1 MPDTISI
8 EKHASTACAVFKI
21 DLKGRFVYV
30 DDETEELFG
39 LSREELF
46 GKSLY
51 DFISP
56 ESHRLINDIFGR
68 HARYELFY
76 EAVPL
81 VIRSHDGRFRQLE
94 AVLTLNFIS
103 GNPVNYQFIL
113 RLSEAS
119 EISPRINWENR
130 LLHLLHDDSEAID
143 FDHVAEI
150 FCAAGGYSQSEC
162 YIPDDRDSL
171 MMVGSY
177 PPGSPA
183 HTAPV
188 YLEQLRASGRD
199 RFSFIPDDVSR
210 HEGFGD
216 GRSEAVLCLWTGND
230 KNLIVRILGPKD
242 YHPSDH
248 RIANI
253 HLISNLWNHY
263 FEPRR
268 KSSSTGELLSL
279 LGRAGDAMGMGV
291 AVVNDDYETV
301 YINRTLNQMTGM
313 RGQDKPEPDFR
324 VMYKQWNVQD
334 GDARAIPFDQS
345 PFAKVKDVRET
356 CSGSILISGG
366 KGAMAATATPFELDE
381 SSLYLFCL
389 LAGAGDPGGG
399 FAAAIP
405 GNPELLSLVHDIRA
419 PLITIDAFTRRLRT
433 NHADNL
439 GGDGTFLVDGIM
451 ENSRILREMIDGLNE
466 LSRTRTD
473 QEPPQDVYLKELIK
487 DIITRLKAAYPDTNY
502 RIKYI
507 GGLPSLSAPK
517 RKLTTLLRNIL
528 DNAFKYA
535 TSPESAI
542 EIEYTLDGGWHRLS
556 ISDNGPGIHP
566 DYAQKIFSPFF
577 RAPEAANI
585 SGSGLGLALAHD
597 IVTSWGGEIW
607 VDKSDKPG
615 ATISFT
621 LPQKI
626 AR

>member
-8 EKHASTACAVFKI
+8 EKHATTACAVFKI

-56 ESHRLINDIFGR
+56 ESHRLINDVFGR

-81 VIRSHDGRFRQLE
+81 VIRSHDGRFRRLE
-94 AVLTLNFIS
+94 AVLTINFIS

-119 EISPRINWENR
+119 EISPRVNWEN
-130 LLHLLHDDSEAID
+130 HLLQLLQGDPETVE

-177 PPGSPA
+177 PPGSPN

-199 RFSFIPDDVSR
+199 RFSFIPEDVTR

-216 GRSEAVLCLWTGND
+216 GRSEAVLCLWFGND
-230 KNLIVRILGPKD
+230 KNLIVRLLGPKD
-242 YHPSDH
+242 YHPSEQ

-253 HLISNLWNHY
+253 HLISDLWNRH
-263 FEPRR
+263 FESGTKLP
-268 KSSSTGELLSL
+268 SPGEMFSL
-279 LGRAGDAMGMGV
+279 LGRAGDALGMGL
-291 AVVNDDYETV
+291 AIINDEYEIA
-301 YINRTLNQMTGM
+301 YINDACYKLTGM
-313 RGQDKPEPDFR
+313 SEDKEPVRDFR
-324 VMYKQWNVQD
+324 EIYRRWNVQD
-334 GDARAIPFDQS
+334 CEARSLPFGQS
-345 PFAKVKDVRET
+345 PFARAMESRKSCLGPICVPA
-356 CSGSILISGG
+356 G
-366 KGAMAATATPFELDE
+366 KGRMTAVATPLEIAESSFYLFCIHQHAGEAGDE
-381 SSLYLFCL
+381 SS
-389 LAGAGDPGGG
+389 
-399 FAAAIP
+399 AAITR
-405 GNPELLSLVHDIRA
+405 NPELLSLVHDIRA
-419 PLITIDAFTRRLRT
+419 PLITIDAFSRRLRT
-433 NHADNL
+433 NHAEGL
-439 GGDGTFLVDGIM
+439 GNDGTFLVDGIM

-473 QEPPQDVYLKELIK
+473 QEPPQDVYLKEIVR
-487 DIITRLKAAYPDTNY
+487 DIIGQLTAAYPEKNC

-507 GGLPSLSAPK
+507 GSLPSVSAPK
-517 RKLTTLLRNIL
+517 RKLMTVLRNIL

-535 TSPESAI
+535 ASAEPAI
-542 EIEYTLDGGWHRLS
+542 EIEYSLDGLWHRLS
-556 ISDNGPGIHP
+556 ISDNGPGIGP
-566 DYAQKIFSPFF
+566 DYAQKVFSPFF
-577 RAPEAANI
+577 RAPEAAAI
-585 SGSGLGLALAHD
+585 SGSGIGLALAYD
-597 IVTSWGGEIW
+597 IVTSWGGKIW
-607 VDKSDKPG
+607 VDRPEVPG

-621 LPQKI
+621 LPPKI

>member
-56 ESHRLINDIFGR
+56 ESHRLINDVFGR

-81 VIRSHDGRFRQLE
+81 VIRSHDGQFRRLE

-113 RLSEAS
+113 RLSDAA

-130 LLHLLHDDSEAID
+130 LLHLLREDPQAID

-150 FCAAGGYSQSEC
+150 FCAAAGYSQSEC
-162 YIPDDRDSL
+162 YIPDDRGSL

-177 PPGSPA
+177 PPGNPG

-188 YLEQLRASGRD
+188 YLEQLRTSGRD
-199 RFSFIPDDVSR
+199 RFSFIPEDLSR

-216 GRSEAVLCLWTGND
+216 GRSEAVLCLWFGGG

-242 YHPSDH
+242 YHPSEQ
-248 RIANI
+248 RIANM
-253 HLISNLWNHY
+253 HLISGLWNDH
-263 FEPRR
+263 FEPYPEAV
-268 KSSSTGELLSL
+268 STGEMFSL
-279 LGRAGDAMGMGV
+279 LGRAGDALDLGL
-291 AVVNDDYETV
+291 AVVNDDYETI
-301 YINRTLNQMTGM
+301 YINDTWYQLTGA
-313 RGQDKPEPDFR
+313 PETDEPVLDFR
-324 VMYKQWNVQD
+324 EIYDHWNAQD
-334 GDARAIPFDQS
+334 GKAQRVPFEQS
-345 PFAKVKDVRET
+345 PFAKAKSSNRPL
-356 CSGSILISGG
+356 SGVITIPGGMGKISAA
-366 KGAMAATATPFELDE
+366 AMPLTIADSTF
-381 SSLYLFCL
+381 YLFCL
-389 LAGAGDPGGG
+389 QPVGVASAEQP
-399 FAAAIP
+399 ATVIP
-405 GNPELLSLVHDIRA
+405 ANSELLSLVHDIRA

-433 NHADNL
+433 KHAESL
-439 GGDGTFLVDGIM
+439 GDDGTFLVDSIM

-466 LSRTRTD
+466 LSANRTD
-473 QEPPQDVYLKELIK
+473 REPPQDIYLKELFK
-487 DIITRLKAAYPDTNY
+487 DIISRLKAAYPSTHY
-502 RIKYI
+502 RVKYI
-507 GGLPSLSAPK
+507 GGLPSVSAPK

-535 TSPESAI
+535 TTPEPLI
-542 EIEYTLDGGWHRLS
+542 EIEYALDAGWHRMS
-556 ISDNGPGIHP
+556 ITDNGPGINP
-566 DYAQKIFSPFF
+566 DYARKVFSPFF
-577 RAPEAANI
+577 RTPEAADI
-585 SGSGLGLALAHD
+585 TGSGLGLALARD
-597 IVTSWGGEIW
+597 IVTSWGGKIW
-607 VDKSDKPG
+607 VDRLDKPG
-615 ATISFT
+615 TTISLT
-621 LPQKI
+621 LPSKI
-626 AR
+626 EG